1 MNTAAETLSTHRSR
15 NVRAILFGGLIAGA
29 LDLIYAFVWYGPR
42 GVSPT
47 RIMQS
52 IASGLLGMGAYDGG
66 AATAAL
72 GVVLHFLILIVAAA
86 IYYAASRR
94 LALLREQPVI
104 SGLLF
109 GIAIWIVMN
118 FMVVPL
124 SAFPHEVTRT
134 LWGTIPHIV
143 AHMVLVGLPIAL
155 AVRYA
160 R

>member
-1 MNTAAETLSTHRSR
+1 MNTASETLTADRSR
-15 NVRAILFGGLIAGA
+15 TVRAILWGGVIAGV
-29 LDLIYAFVWYGPR
+29 LDLVYAFVWYGPR
-42 GVSPT
+42 GVNPV

-52 IASGLLGMGAYDGG
+52 IASGLLGASAYDGG

-72 GVVLHFLILIVAAA
+72 GVTLHFLILIAAAA

-94 LALLREQPVI
+94 VAWLREQPVI
-104 SGLLF
+104 CGLLF
-109 GIAIWIVMN
+109 GVAIWIVMN
-118 FMVVPL
+118 LIVLPL

-134 LWGTIPHIV
+134 LSSSAPHIL

-155 AVRYA
+155 ANRYS